1 MILSLLSVKSII
13 GFIVLA
19 AILVVLTL
27 IYVNE
32 RAKDIDG
39 EEEKRNEKKKSE
51 ENGGE

>member
-1 MILSLLSVKSII
+1 MILSIINAKSII
-13 GFIVLA
+13 GFILLATVLVGLA
-19 AILVVLTL
+19 L

-39 EEEKRNEKKKSE
+39 EEEKRNEENKSE